1 MLKLEKMIK
10 KLKMDNNSTNSI
22 YVIVPWAISA
32 KNGLQRFVAL
42 TQTNLH
48 LEKG

>member
-1 MLKLEKMIK
+1 MIK

-22 YVIVPWAISA
+22 YIIVPWAISA
-32 KNGLQRFVAL
+32 KNTLQSFVAL
-42 TQTNLH
+42 AQTNLH